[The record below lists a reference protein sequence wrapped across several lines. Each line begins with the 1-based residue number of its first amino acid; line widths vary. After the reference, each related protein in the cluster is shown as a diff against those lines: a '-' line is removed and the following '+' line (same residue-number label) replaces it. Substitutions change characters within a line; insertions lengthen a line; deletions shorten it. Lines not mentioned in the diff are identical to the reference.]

1 MRSRLALMAVLALGI
16 LMSGSGATLAITGA
30 AGDDDASVA
39 QYGTNENGNE
49 NEDNLAGAQQGGG
62 DSNEPEQVAATG
74 DSGSSLPFTGF
85 LAIPLLLGG
94 VALTGTGFV
103 LRRKASEHDS
113 A

>member
-49 NEDNLAGAQQGGG
+49 NESNLAGTQQGGG

-74 DSGSSLPFTGF
+74 DSAGSLPFTGF
-85 LAIPLLLGG
+85 LAIPLLIGG

-103 LRRKASEHDS
+103 LRRQASKRDS